1 MSVKVV
7 FLTSLAIFEL
17 GSLLCTIAPTSH
29 ALVLGRAVAGLGCS
43 GLLTGV
49 FTIIAR
55 SFPLRRRPLVGG
67 ATGAVEELASVCA
80 PLLGGVLTDRVS
92 WRACFGINLPLGAVS
107 GAIIFF
113 FFENPRLNPES
124 GLPIKEKL
132 KKLDLPSTAIFVPS
146 ICCLLLALQ
155 WGGATYGWSDARII
169 VLLVT
174 FVVSLTGF
182 GWLQYRRQDN
192 ATLPPRILKQ
202 RSILAGAWFA
212 GCCNASLGVV
222 EYYMAIY
229 FQAVR
234 GYSAT
239 RSGLML
245 LPSIIG
251 LCIACLFAG
260 AATTA
265 IGYYTRKLPI
275 SHRQCRLT
283 ILKL

>member
-1 MSVKVV
+1 MSVKAVY
-7 FLTSLAIFEL
+7 LTSLAIFEL
-17 GSLLCTIAPTSH
+17 GSLICTVAPTSH
-29 ALVLGRAVAGLGCS
+29 SLVLGRAVAGLGCA
-43 GLLTGV
+43 GLLNGI
-49 FTIIAR
+49 FTIIAQC
-55 SFPLRRRPLVGG
+55 FPLRRRPLVGG
-67 ATGAVEELASVCA
+67 AAGAVEELASVCA

-92 WRACFGINLPLGAVS
+92 WRACFGINLPLGALS

-113 FFENPRLNPES
+113 SFENPQRNS
-124 GLPIKEKL
+124 DNDLPIKEKL

-146 ICCLLLALQ
+146 MCCLLLALQ

-174 FVVSLTGF
+174 FAVSLTGF
-182 GWLQYRRQDN
+182 CWLQYRRQDD
-192 ATLPPRILKQ
+192 ATLPPRILKK

-212 GCCNASLGVV
+212 GCCNAALGVV

-251 LCIACLFAG
+251 LCVACLFAG
-260 AATTA
+260 AATSTF
-265 IGYYTRKLPI
+265 GYYTRK
-275 SHRQCRLT
+275 
-283 ILKL
+283 